1 VLRIG
6 LRIGE
11 ALALRPEDI
20 DLTTPGRETLCVAR
34 ARTVDRHG
42 TVVIE
47 DPKTEAGLRTLRLS
61 APVVAVLRR
70 WLEVERLEWKL
81 QAGWRTLPPW
91 LFFANVDPAAYPAD
105 AVTAGL
111 LDPGNVRRALRRL
124 THALHA
130 EDVAAGVR
138 PADWF
143 PRGWTPHGGRHT
155 VATQLLGAGLPP
167 DRVRQLLG
175 HESIRT
181 TADVYGRSNDPAATA
196 GLLEALDALAPV
208 PTAPL
213 PAAGRR
219 APRSRRRAT

>member
-1 VLRIG
+1 LVRVLVTQW
-6 LRIGE
+6 
-11 ALALRPEDI
+11 LAL
-20 DLTTPGRETLCVAR
+20 G
-34 ARTVDRHG
+34 
-42 TVVIE
+42 
-47 DPKTEAGLRTLRLS
+47 S
-61 APVVAVLRR
+61 
-70 WLEVERLEWKL
+70 
-81 QAGWRTLPPW
+81 
-91 LFFANVDPAAYPAD
+91 
-105 AVTAGL
+105 
-111 LDPGNVRRALRRL
+111 RRL

-155 VATQLLGAGLPP
+155 VATQLLGAGLPA

-196 GLLEALDALAPV
+196 GLLEALDVLAPV